1 MLAGSDSTAVY
12 LRSIIY
18 YLLKNPKS
26 YRKVLEEL
34 SDHENTGK
42 ISKVIT
48 WAEAKSLN
56 YLDAC
61 IKEAGRLHP
70 VVGQQFERVA
80 PIGGITVNGHFIPEG
95 TVVGINPWVSHR
107 DKTVF
112 GDDAEAWN
120 PDRWLVEKSEQH
132 RMESS
137 MLVVS
142 KQYLILS
149 LLIQDNLTNPT
160 TFYSGEAATGH
171 ALGGTL
177 LC

>member
-1 MLAGSDSTAVY
+1 MLAGSDSTAIY

-18 YLLKNPKS
+18 YLLRNPES
-26 YRKVLEEL
+26 FRKVLDEL
-34 SDHENTGK
+34 SDHESRGS
-42 ISKVIT
+42 ISRVIT
-48 WAEAKSLN
+48 WTEAKSLT

-80 PIGGITVNGHFIPEG
+80 PIGGFTINGHFIPEG

-112 GDDAEAWN
+112 GEDAEAWN
-120 PDRWLVEKSEQH
+120 PNRWLVEKSEQH
-132 RMESS
+132 RMENS

-142 KQYLILS
+142 KQYLIPSLS
-149 LLIQDNLTNPT
+149 IQENVANCAE
-160 TFYSGEAATGH
+160 FYSGEAATEH
-171 ALGGTL
+171 ALGSIL